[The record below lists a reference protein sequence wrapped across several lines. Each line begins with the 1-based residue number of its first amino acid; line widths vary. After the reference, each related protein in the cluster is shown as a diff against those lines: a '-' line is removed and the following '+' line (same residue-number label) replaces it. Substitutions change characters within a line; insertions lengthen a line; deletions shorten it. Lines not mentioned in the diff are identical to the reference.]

1 MDTKTLC
8 LSVLTRGDA
17 SGYEIKKAFEDGPF
31 AHIQEIGFGSIYPAL
46 AQLLKDGLVTVT
58 QYAQEGRPDKKVY
71 SLTASGRLSLLDA
84 LEEPTEPDKVRSD
97 FLFRMMF
104 AHLLSPSALEA
115 MIDERVAVLDSAVER
130 LEGCASNGFTHSSEA
145 FINGYAL
152 AIYKAMAEYIEEHRY
167 ELVGASLLP
176 ERAVAE

>member
-8 LSVLTRGDA
+8 LGVLTQGDA

-31 AHIQEIGFGSIYPAL
+31 GHIQEIGFGSIYPAL
-46 AQLLKDGLVTVT
+46 AQLLREELVTVT
-58 QYAQEGRPDKKVY
+58 QYTQEGRPDKKIY
-71 SLTASGRLSLLDA
+71 SLTSAGRLLLLDA
-84 LEEPTEPDKVRSD
+84 LDEPTEPDKVRSD

-104 AHLLSPSALEA
+104 AHLLSPSALEV
-115 MIDERVAVLDSAVER
+115 MIDDRMAVLNAAIAGLQQAADDQFAP
-130 LEGCASNGFTHSSEA
+130 ASET

-152 AIYKAMAEYIEEHRY
+152 AIYRAMADYIEDNRY
-167 ELVGASLLP
+167 QLVGASLMP